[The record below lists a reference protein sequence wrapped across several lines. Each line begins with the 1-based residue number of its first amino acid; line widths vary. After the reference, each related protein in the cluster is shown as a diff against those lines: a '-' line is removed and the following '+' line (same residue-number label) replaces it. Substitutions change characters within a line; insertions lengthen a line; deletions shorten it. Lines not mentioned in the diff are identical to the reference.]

1 MSYRTPLHVPVE
13 LRRDGRER
21 WFRLAAAVS
30 DAQLLLEHIVPE
42 ELDGPISVAFHLPGD
57 SERVSCRGRATEEVV
72 GEGELQHAERRVITF
87 IDLDERGRTRI
98 ANYVNERLGLL
109 R

>member
-1 MSYRTPLHVPVE
+1 MSHRTPLHVPVE
-13 LRRDGRER
+13 LRRDGRGR
-21 WFRLAAAVS
+21 WFRLAYEVS
-30 DAQLLLEHIVPE
+30 DAELVLTHIVPE

-57 SERVSCRGRATEEVV
+57 SERVSCHGRATEEVV

-87 IDLDERGRTRI
+87 IDLDDRGRTRI
-98 ANYVNERLGLL
+98 ANYVNERLGLF

>member
-1 MSYRTPLHVPVE
+1 MSYRTPLSVPVE

-21 WFRLAAAVS
+21 WFRQADGVS
-30 DAQLLLEHIVPE
+30 DRELLLTHIVPE
-42 ELDGPISVAFHLPGD
+42 ELDGPISVTFHLPGD
-57 SERVSCRGRATEEVV
+57 SERVSCRGRATEVVV
-72 GEGELQHAERRVITF
+72 GEGELQHAERRAITF
-87 IDLDERGRTRI
+87 IDLDERGRARI